1 MDARTVVARMAIAA
15 ALIVVSGIV
24 GVAAALMS
32 IAGGDGPEFPY

>member
-1 MDARTVVARMAIAA
+1 MDAHTVVARVAILA

-32 IAGGDGPEFPY
+32 ITGGDGPEFPY